1 MTRDLTGRAPT
12 ARRGNLARRS
22 GCLTM
27 AVLFGL
33 TVAAGLFGFAAT
45 ATASA
50 STANSGPPRIIID
63 TDLSLW
69 WDDATALGMANVLQQ
84 QGKIQ
89 ILGIMSDV
97 RNPVAAGAI
106 DAIDTFYGHGK
117 IPVGAVVD
125 SAADTAKHGYSD
137 VLAAQLP
144 HAIRS
149 SAQAQPAVRLY
160 RHLLASQPNHSV
172 TVVGLGGDTNLAG
185 LLRSGPGQGSSLRGR
200 ALVAAKVKRL
210 VIEDGLFPTGVFPPV
225 TNEAIDVPATQF
237 IVGIHGWPTPMAWV
251 DGFSGTDV
259 KVGGSLCTTVPA
271 ENPMRIIYTDL
282 FNCGPPGDGDWDGPT
297 LLYAVEG
304 TAGIFTELGQGGA
317 AVINSKGG
325 LSWGS
330 GAHHPPEVYVHV
342 VNPTDPTALN
352 ARINALIEHA

>member
-1 MTRDLTGRAPT
+1 MARDLMGSAPT
-12 ARRGNLARRS
+12 ARCGNLARCCGS
-22 GCLTM
+22 LAT
-27 AVLFGL
+27 AFLLAL
-33 TVAAGLFGFAAT
+33 TVAAGVFGLSATTTAA
-45 ATASA
+45 AS
-50 STANSGPPRIIID
+50 STNSGPQRIIID

-106 DAIDTFYGHGK
+106 DAIDTFYGNSK
-117 IPVGAVVD
+117 IPVGAVAD

-144 HAIRS
+144 HAIGS

-160 RHLLASQPNHSV
+160 RQLLAKQPNHSV

-185 LLRSGPGQGSSLRGR
+185 LLRSGPGQGSSQRGR

-210 VIEDGLFPTGVFPPV
+210 VIEDGLFPNGVFPPV

-237 IVGIHGWPTPMAWV
+237 IVGPHGWPTPIAWV
-251 DGFSGTDV
+251 DGFSGTNV
-259 KVGGSLCTTVPA
+259 KVGASLCTTVPA
-271 ENPMRIIYTDL
+271 QNPMRIIYSNL

-297 LLYAVEG
+297 MLYAVEG
-304 TAGIFTELGQGGA
+304 TSGIFTELGQGGA

-330 GAHHPPEVYVHV
+330 GAHHPPEVYVHD
-342 VNPTDPTALN
+342 VNVTAPTGLT
-352 ARINALIEHA
+352 ARINALIERS

>member
-1 MTRDLTGRAPT
+1 MTLSLAGSAPT
-12 ARRGNLARRS
+12 ARRRNLARRS
-22 GCLTM
+22 GSLAM
-27 AVLFGL
+27 ATLLGL
-33 TVAAGLFGFAAT
+33 TASAGLFECTT
-45 ATASA
+45 ATSASA
-50 STANSGPPRIIID
+50 SPANSGTPRLIID

-84 QGKIQ
+84 RGKIE

-106 DAIDTFYGHGK
+106 DAIDTFYGHSK
-117 IPVGAVVD
+117 IPVGAVTD
-125 SAADTAKHGYSD
+125 SAADTAPHGYSD
-137 VLAAQLP
+137 VVAAQLP
-144 HAIRS
+144 HAIAS

-160 RHLLASQPNHSV
+160 RRLLASQPNHSV

-185 LLRSGPGQGSSLRGR
+185 LLRSGPGQGSALRGR

-210 VIEDGLFPTGVFPPV
+210 VIEDGLFPSGVFPPV
-225 TNEAIDVPATQF
+225 TNEAIDIPATQF
-237 IVGIHGWPTPMAWV
+237 IVGTHGWPTPMAWV

-259 KVGGSLCTTVPA
+259 KVGASLCTTVPA
-271 ENPMRIIYTDL
+271 ENPMRIIYTNL

-342 VNPTDPTALN
+342 VNPTDPTELN